1 MFSNKLPFPLV
12 QAKRRVSA
20 QIAEIDANIKYCIE
34 QLNKTHL
41 TLNDIREFA
50 TTAQYNSLVEAEIEL
65 IEPVLDVW
73 LGRGNISFRKDKAKV
88 TSQESDKELA
98 EAEKKEEDEQ
108 KEDGKEGWQV
118 HKRRGRKG
126 RKRGDQIEDERP
138 DVDENNNEE
147 DEELE
152 DNEEIRRI
160 QDERMVDG
168 SVNKAEDGTLY
179 QFNDGLTS
187 ADPETALDVSANVLL
202 AVDLWQ
208 LSMVD
213 KRKLYAS
220 WVHAYRQKKK
230 ETLQELSKEYETL
243 CKEKLDLEHE
253 IQLDLLRT
261 CAVGTI
267 VAHWFLFPSPSLLF
281 TDCYFR
287 QWA

>member
-1 MFSNKLPFPLV
+1 MQERNIRKVMFSNKLPFPLV
-12 QAKRRVSA
+12 LAKRRVSA
-20 QIAEIDANIKYCIE
+20 QIAEIDANIKKCIE

-50 TTAQYNSLVEAEIEL
+50 ITAQYESLVKAEIDL
-65 IEPVLDVW
+65 LEPVLDVW
-73 LGRGNISFRKDKAKV
+73 LERGNISFKKNKAEL

-98 EAEKKEEDEQ
+98 EAEQ

-118 HKRRGRKG
+118 QKRRGKKA
-126 RKRGDQIEDERP
+126 RKRGDQIEELP
-138 DVDENNNEE
+138 DVDDDNNEK

-168 SVNKAEDGTLY
+168 SVDKAEDGTLY

-187 ADPETALDVSANVLL
+187 ADPETALDNVSANVLL
-202 AVDLWQ
+202 AGDLWQ
-208 LSMVD
+208 LSMAD
-213 KRKLYAS
+213 RRKLFAS

-261 CAVGTI
+261 CAVGKI
-267 VAHWFLFPSPSLLF
+267 VAHWFLFPVS
-281 TDCYFR
+281 
-287 QWA
+287 